1 MQNELLNEE
10 LIAILTRYGLSV
22 LGAIALLI
30 AGLFAARVVRGWVRR
45 GLRRHTVDETLVPVL
60 ASVSYY
66 LVLTFVVIAVLGL
79 FGVQVTSI
87 IAVLGAAAFAAGMAL
102 QGTLSNFASG
112 IMLLVFR
119 PFKIGD
125 LVEVGGA
132 QGAVKEIGI
141 FMTAL
146 DTFDNVRYVVPN
158 TSIWGAT
165 IKNYTMHERRRND
178 RIVSISYRD
187 EIQAAMDAI
196 RRMLAS
202 DARVLAEPEPM
213 VVVGELGSSSVDIYV
228 RPWCRTEDYFK
239 LRFDMTR
246 RLKETVEA
254 AGCTIPFPQRDVH
267 MHQTQLAGAS

>member
-1 MQNELLNEE
+1 MNELLNEE
-10 LIAILTRYGLSV
+10 LIPMLTRYGLSV
-22 LGAIALLI
+22 VGAIALLI
-30 AGLFAARVVRGWVRR
+30 AGFFGARIVRRWVRR
-45 GLRRHTVDETLVPVL
+45 ALRRHSVDATLVPVL
-60 ASVSYY
+60 ANSSYY
-66 LVLTFVVIAVLGL
+66 LVLAFVLIAVLGL

-87 IAVLGAAAFAAGMAL
+87 VAVLGAAAFAVGMAL

-132 QGAVKEIGI
+132 EGVVREIGI

-165 IKNYTMHERRRND
+165 IKNYTTHERRRND
-178 RIVSISYRD
+178 IVVSISYRD
-187 EIQAAMDAI
+187 DIEAAFDAI
-196 RRMLAS
+196 L
-202 DARVLAEPEPM
+202 RVLRADPRVLQDPEPA
-213 VVVGELGSSSVDIYV
+213 VLVGALGESSVDLYV
-228 RPWCRTEDYFK
+228 RPWCRSEDYFP
-239 LRFDMTR
+239 LRFEMNR
-246 RLKETVEA
+246 RLKEAVES

-267 MHQTQLAGAS
+267 MFPAEGVTA

>member
-1 MQNELLNEE
+1 MQKELLNEE

-30 AGLFAARVVRGWVRR
+30 AGFFAARIVRGWVRR
-45 GLRRHTVDETLVPVL
+45 GLRRNSVDETLVPVL

-66 LVLTFVVIAVLGL
+66 LVLTFVLIAVLGL

-87 IAVLGAAAFAAGMAL
+87 VAVLGAAAFAAGMAL

-132 QGAVKEIGI
+132 YGTVQGIGI

-165 IKNYTMHERRRND
+165 IKNYATHDQRRND
-178 RIVSISYRD
+178 IVVSISYSD
-187 EIQAAMDAI
+187 DIPAAMKAI
-196 RRMLAS
+196 HAVLAA
-202 DARVLAEPEPM
+202 DPRVLNEPEPQ
-213 VVVGELGSSSVDIYV
+213 VLVGELGDSSVNLFV
-228 RPWCRTEDYFK
+228 RPWCRKEDYFP
-239 LRFDMTR
+239 LRFDLTWRM
-246 RLKETVEA
+246 KDAVEA

-267 MHQTQLAGAS
+267 MYPTRKATA